1 MANYQI
7 EIERNGVTPAQ
18 FLRYI
23 RQQCE
28 KKGLDFG
35 IDRETFEKPLSEGS
49 YSYTVINGEKQ
60 CHSEEYRTVTHTR
73 RKVASY
79 QIQGASPAT
88 TIPTSWKNIRKQS
101 YTIMTG
107 QPTEPTL
114 LARRKSARPSP
125 TTARPIFS
133 ILTAPCIT
141 RFADLP
147 LTTKKS
153 ATAIITKQTAMRN
166 NDSPRFGG
174 GLFRPPREIKD
185 MFGRF
190 ASLLFCRWC
199 VSCDSQKAKHN
210 L

>member
-28 KKGLDFG
+28 KKRLDFG

-79 QIQGASPAT
+79 QIQGGFTRHYYTDELEEYQETELYHNDWT
-88 TIPTSWKNIRKQS
+88 TD
-101 YTIMTG
+101 G
-107 QPTEPTL
+107 
-114 LARRKSARPSP
+114 AD
-125 TTARPIFS
+125 
-133 ILTAPCIT
+133 APCKAEICKT
-141 RFADLP
+141 FAYNC
-147 LTTKKS
+147 
-153 ATAIITKQTAMRN
+153 QTYILNFDGSMYN
-166 NDSPRFGG
+166 
-174 GLFRPPREIKD
+174 EICGFTFDDEKIGHGYYYQANRD
-185 MFGRF
+185 
-190 ASLLFCRWC
+190 A
-199 VSCDSQKAKHN
+199 Q
-210 L
+210 